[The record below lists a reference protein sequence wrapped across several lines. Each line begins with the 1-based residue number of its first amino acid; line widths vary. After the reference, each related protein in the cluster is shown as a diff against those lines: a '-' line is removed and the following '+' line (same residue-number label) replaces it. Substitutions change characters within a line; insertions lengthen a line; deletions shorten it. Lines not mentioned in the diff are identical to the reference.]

1 MKDKWYFQPYVLV
14 IAFLSVG
21 PFALPLVWRNPR
33 FSRRSKTLISIA
45 IIVLSYLLG
54 VVLVKSVKS
63 IYEYYNLMFQD
74 LY

>member
-33 FSRRSKTLISIA
+33 FSRRSKTVITII

-63 IYEYYNLMFQD
+63 IYEYYNLMFQE